1 ISLREAI
8 SVYCGA
14 NVFQKVNHTLNSLVP
29 KQYDLQET
37 AISSQNQK
45 ILLNSILDTLNNM
58 EESIVTVST
67 ITEDIKR
74 DFIHNMD
81 GLIKN
86 LLKDKETTLLLQDY
100 NFSGFSIWNQR
111 TNQILKKR
119 NSMDSKMLMDEEFK
133 RDYDFLKVL
142 KDSVRFNILAFDLI
156 FKEASTV

>member
-1 ISLREAI
+1 MNEIIQSM
-8 SVYCGA
+8 
-14 NVFQKVNHTLNSLVP
+14 LN
-29 KQYDLQET
+29 
-37 AISSQNQK
+37 
-45 ILLNSILDTLNNM
+45 
-58 EESIVTVST
+58 
-67 ITEDIKR
+67 
-74 DFIHNMD
+74 
-81 GLIKN
+81 
-86 LLKDKETTLLLQDY
+86 DKETTLFLQDY